1 MITGLTVC
9 HDRRHVHLYD
19 YVCVMSRF
27 DHGKVTA
34 SACGVNLAA
43 RGGTGMDG
51 LVWPSPPHSNV
62 GVLVAAYDLVGL
74 DQFGHSGL

>member
-34 SACGVNLAA
+34 TACGVNLAA
-43 RGGTGMDG
+43 GVGMG
-51 LVWPSPPHSNV
+51 SNGRVWPVSRDLNV
-62 GVLVAAYDLVGL
+62 GVLVAAHDLVGL
-74 DQFGHSGL
+74 DQFGHTGL